1 MSYFGVFDGHA
12 GHRAA
17 DYAAKHL
24 HLILAERLSK
34 SFSNNYSLES
44 VEKEIKRYFG
54 ESFKQC
60 DEEFLKLAASK
71 YQSSDEDLGLTSN
84 NKRFLPVS
92 RVGRTAR
99 PPRLF

>member
-17 DYAAKHL
+17 DYCAKHL
-24 HLILAERLSK
+24 HVILAERLSK
-34 SFSNNYSLES
+34 AIATNSYTLELI
-44 VEKEIKRYFG
+44 EKEIKRFFV

-71 YQSSDEDLGLTSN
+71 YIFETID
-84 NKRFLPVS
+84 
-92 RVGRTAR
+92 
-99 PPRLF
+99 